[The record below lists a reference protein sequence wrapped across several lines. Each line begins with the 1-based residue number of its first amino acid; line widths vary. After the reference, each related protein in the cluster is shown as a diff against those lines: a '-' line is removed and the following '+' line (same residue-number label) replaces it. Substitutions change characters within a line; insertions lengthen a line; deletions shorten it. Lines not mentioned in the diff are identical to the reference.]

1 MKTFK
6 FVKKKKERKKEK
18 ERKEKERKEKKRK
31 ERKKRKEKIFF
42 FCSKLKHCKLSPE
55 LVETKHALEPTDRTT
70 AAAAAAVVLERLL
83 LPSWLASRPPVS
95 HIHSPR
101 PHELPGP
108 TERTQPASF
117 RGWTSDLMTH
127 RQRLLSVLE

>member
-6 FVKKKKERKKEK
+6 FVKKKRKKKRKGKKRKGEK
-18 ERKEKERKEKKRK
+18 RKEKKRK
-31 ERKKRKEKIFF
+31 KRKEQIFV

-70 AAAAAAVVLERLL
+70 AAAAAAAVVLERLL

>member
-6 FVKKKKERKKEK
+6 FVKKKRKKKRKGKKRKGEK
-18 ERKEKERKEKKRK
+18 RKEKKRK
-31 ERKKRKEKIFF
+31 KRKEQIFV